1 MTRVRWAQGIQ
12 PKNFLWILKDQV
24 AVCERPGGYGIH
36 HRTSRRHTEIV
47 WLREQNF
54 DYVVSLISSRHNL
67 RSYQELR
74 VPYHHVPFAGFGDG
88 PEGLARVMAA
98 IRDHVRAGHKI
109 VVHHERLDE
118 TVMGLVA
125 AYLAWMGLV
134 PDGPRAVV
142 VAEKLFEQE
151 LPAKA
156 REIFALQDRCPR
168 PSEVQPSAVSDVLNK
183 PKDDDTS
190 TSVRPPNSTTNQR
203 Q

>member
-1 MTRVRWAQGIQ
+1 MRGRWAQGIQ
-12 PKNFLWILKDQV
+12 PKHFLWILKDQV

-36 HRTSRRHTEIV
+36 HRKVRRRTEIV
-47 WLREQNF
+47 WLREQEF
-54 DYVVSLISSRHNL
+54 DFVVSLISSRHNL
-67 RSYQELR
+67 HSYQELR
-74 VPYHHVPFAGFGDG
+74 VPYHHVPFAGVSDG
-88 PEGLARVMAA
+88 PLGLARAMAA

-109 VVHHERLDE
+109 VVHDERLGE

-134 PDGPRAVV
+134 PDGSRAVI

-156 REIFALQDRCPR
+156 REIVALQDRCPR
-168 PSEVQPSAVSDVLNK
+168 PFEVEPSAVSDVINK
-183 PKDDDTS
+183 PNDDEAS
-190 TSVRPPNSTTNQR
+190 GGVHSPNSPTNQH